1 MKEVIELVPTD
12 KVLEIVLDYLYT
24 DPEVRELLSYIHSE
38 KFPKIHTIVEHLKEY
53 KEVSAFMGMFLKPQS
68 DRENV
73 CLVLTVVRIALF

>member
-1 MKEVIELVPTD
+1 VKEVIELVPTD

-38 KFPKIHTIVEHLKEY
+38 KFPKIHSTVQQLKEY
-53 KEVSAFMGMFLKPQS
+53 KEVSAFMCMFLKPQS

-73 CLVLTVVRIALF
+73 C